1 MPISERRI
9 NEKLEMQQHI
19 LSTARNIAAKD
30 GWQNL
35 TIRKICDEID
45 YTAPVIYQYF
55 ESKEKILE
63 NIRYDGLQQM
73 KLTFEKIN
81 SKTTNHENRLIEYAL
96 AWWKFALEN
105 SEIYQL
111 MYNLQ
116 GAVCPIKDNLPI
128 HIVEFYINS
137 FIELNSKA
145 KKSKIYSLELCD
157 NYIAIIHGFI
167 AIRMV
172 NKIKSGNESAEK
184 VYINSIKRFIQSIKN
199 N

>member
-1 MPISERRI
+1 MSVSERRI
-9 NEKLEMQQHI
+9 KERIEMQQHI

-81 SKTTNHENRLIEYAL
+81 SKT
-96 AWWKFALEN
+96 
-105 SEIYQL
+105 
-111 MYNLQ
+111 
-116 GAVCPIKDNLPI
+116 
-128 HIVEFYINS
+128 
-137 FIELNSKA
+137 SK
-145 KKSKIYSLELCD
+145 
-157 NYIAIIHGFI
+157 
-167 AIRMV
+167 
-172 NKIKSGNESAEK
+172 
-184 VYINSIKRFIQSIKN
+184 
-199 N
+199 